1 MILGNDIRL
10 SFIDPSFLFSLRRC
24 DQLWNLGQN
33 GSLVALGT
41 VLNCAVQH
49 CGYKVAKYL

>member
-24 DQLWNLGQN
+24 VQLWNLGQN